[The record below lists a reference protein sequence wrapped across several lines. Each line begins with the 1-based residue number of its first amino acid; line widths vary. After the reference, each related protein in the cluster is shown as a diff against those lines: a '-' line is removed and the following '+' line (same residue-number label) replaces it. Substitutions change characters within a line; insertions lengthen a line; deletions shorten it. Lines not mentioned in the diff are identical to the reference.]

1 MPKVLQILREEHA
14 TMSELLRL
22 LKRQIGALAA
32 GEVPDYALLNDLT
45 HFVVDY
51 FDGYHHPKEN
61 LVYEQ
66 LKARDPAAAERV
78 GDLAAEHR
86 ELDEL
91 TEALADLLGDVM
103 MEAQVSRQLVRK
115 TAQDFVAH
123 CRRHMEMEETEF
135 FPIAE
140 ERLTSADWTAI
151 EAAVAKLPH
160 VTPGRDHR
168 YGFQAI
174 VSELERATGPA

>member
-1 MPKVLQILREEHA
+1 MAQVLEILREEHA
-14 TMSELLRL
+14 KMSELLRL
-22 LKRQIGALAA
+22 LRRQIGALSA

-45 HFVVDY
+45 HIVADY
-51 FDGYHHPKEN
+51 FEGYHHPKEN
-61 LVYEQ
+61 LIYER
-66 LKARDPAAAERV
+66 LKARDPAAAEQV

-86 ELDEL
+86 ELDAL
-91 TEALADLLGDVM
+91 TEALADVLGDVM
-103 MEAQVSRQLVRK
+103 MEAQVSRLVVRK
-115 TAQDFVAH
+115 TAQDFVAR

-140 ERLTSADWTAI
+140 EWLTAADWDAI

-160 VTPGRDHR
+160 VTPGRDRR

-174 VSELERATGPA
+174 ISEIERATGPA